1 MFMHTL
7 CTSRLIKR
15 ANAPKKNPWL
25 FNLKD
30 FKKRFV
36 TSRNDVIYY
45 LKEVLDLDRHLNTSF
60 PCQTVT
66 SDDPGSVKEQ
76 INKQNKKLWAS
87 QTSFAIDIIDNS
99 RSHNKIY
106 VQKRC
111 LKELNY
117 LSAHSNLKNFS
128 SNKVLHF
135 YWALKMFQE
144 CWDQEL
150 TRKQGWQNGEK
161 SMVRMST
168 GASEKHHRGISRCPK
183 VINHRI
189 HLYDQKTYL

>member
-1 MFMHTL
+1 MYMHTL

-36 TSRNDVIYY
+36 TSTNDIIFY

-76 INKQNKKLWAS
+76 INKQYKKLWAS
-87 QTSFAIDIIDNS
+87 QTSLAIDISDNS
-99 RSHNKIY
+99 RSQNKIY
-106 VQKRC
+106 DHQKRC

-117 LSAHSNLKNFS
+117 LSVHSNLQTQ
-128 SNKVLHF
+128 VLHF
-135 YWALKMFQE
+135 ILAHLKCFKNAEIKNLPENMG
-144 CWDQEL
+144 D
-150 TRKQGWQNGEK
+150 R
-161 SMVRMST
+161 MVRNQWS
-168 GASEKHHRGISRCPK
+168 GYPQG
-183 VINHRI
+183 
-189 HLYDQKTYL
+189 HLKNTTVG